1 MRKLT
6 GKRGWKRTGDGKGAL
21 VTFAPD
27 IVRQEKKDGNNIGK
41 MKN

>member
-1 MRKLT
+1 MWKLT
-6 GKRGWKRTGDGKGAL
+6 GKRRWKKTGDGKGAL

-27 IVRQEKKDGNNIGK
+27 VVRQEKKDGNNIGK